1 MTLTLEHKK
10 YLGGAA
16 ALIVFLLLIHSFILA
31 VKRAQLVNACERAFG
46 SLDATQKDS
55 IRLIVKMFE
64 KYGDKDQNKLIYI
77 LATARHESNFR
88 PIQERRA
95 SSSQTDVYNRQNA
108 YWYTGYY
115 GRGFVQLTWDR
126 NYEKM
131 SKLLGVDFLSN
142 PDLVMQPKYAARI
155 LVQGMLEG
163 AFTRRPLEKY
173 INGSQVDF
181 YNARW
186 VVNGLD
192 RAERVEGYAEEIQ
205 ENMIT

>member
-1 MTLTLEHKK
+1 MKTQTKQ

-16 ALIVFLLLIHSFILA
+16 LLLLFLVLIRSLILTTRRLRF
-31 VKRAQLVNACERAFG
+31 VQACESTFG
-46 SLDATQKDS
+46 SLDPTQKDS
-55 IRLIVKMFE
+55 IKLIVKMFE
-64 KYGDKDQNKLIYI
+64 RYGDKDQNKLIYI

-95 SSSQTDVYNRQNA
+95 SSSQTAVYNRQNA

-126 NYEKM
+126 NYAKM
-131 SKLLGVDFLSN
+131 SKLLGVDFVSN

-155 LVQGMLEG
+155 LVQGMMEG
-163 AFTRRPLEKY
+163 AFTRRPLGRY
-173 INGSQVDF
+173 INESEVDF

-192 RAERVEGYAEEIQ
+192 RASRIEGYAES
-205 ENMIT
+205 ITQNII

>member
-1 MTLTLEHKK
+1 MTLSLEHKK
-10 YLGGAA
+10 YAGGAVG
-16 ALIVFLLLIHSFILA
+16 LVVFLFLIRSFMLTL
-31 VKRAQLVNACERAFG
+31 KREQLVKACEAAFG
-46 SLDATQKDS
+46 PLDADQKDS
-55 IRLIVKMFE
+55 IRLIVKTFE

-77 LATARHESNFR
+77 LATTRHECRFR
-88 PIQERRA
+88 PIKERRA
-95 SSSQTDVYNRQNA
+95 SSSQTAVYTLQNA
-108 YWYTGYY
+108 YWSTGYY

-155 LVQGMLEG
+155 LVQGMMEG
-163 AFTRRPLEKY
+163 AFTRRPLERY
-173 INGSQVDF
+173 INASKVDF

-192 RAERVEGYAEEIQ
+192 RAGRIEGYAENLQ
-205 ENMIT
+205 QYLS